1 MNVNLLKIYEDAII
15 KIMDKIGLDEIEL
28 PKRYIDNNEF
38 IEIAEN
44 PANNSIL
51 IRKVKDEDKDENW

>member
-1 MNVNLLKIYEDAII
+1 MNINLLKIYENVII
-15 KIMDKIGLDEIEL
+15 KIMNKMGLDEIEL
-28 PKRYIDNNEF
+28 PKKYIDNNEF

-51 IRKVKDEDKDENW
+51 VRKVKNENKDENR

>member
-1 MNVNLLKIYEDAII
+1 MNVNLLKIYEDVII
-15 KIMDKIGLDEIEL
+15 KIMDKMGLDEIEL
-28 PKRYIDNNEF
+28 PKKYIANNEF

-51 IRKVKDEDKDENW
+51 VRKVKDEDKDEN

>member
-15 KIMDKIGLDEIEL
+15 KIMDKMGLDEIEL
-28 PKRYIDNNEF
+28 PKKYITNNEF

-51 IRKVKDEDKDENW
+51 VRKVKDENKDEN